1 MTEKTETCG
10 IVLVDKPE
18 GMTSFSVVSRI
29 RKIFGI
35 KKAGH
40 AGTLDPLATGLLTVA
55 VGKATRVLR
64 YMEHD
69 DKTYRAVMVLGKIT
83 STGDNEGEAVGGKM
97 PTKEELSELSKD
109 DYAKVKTAI
118 KTMVGEITQVPSV
131 YSAIKINGR
140 PAYDYAR
147 KGQEVEIPPRKVTIF
162 SIDIDRIWE
171 EVGTVKTEM
180 TVHCSK
186 GTYIRTLCED
196 IGNSLGFGA
205 YCESLRRLS
214 CGNFS
219 IDDALSIEEIEERYS
234 SGDSAFVVEEIHA
247 MADLPKIEVSSR
259 EAADLRNGKKL
270 DFSVFRD
277 RMGNIEEGKRV
288 LTVWE
293 GAPVAV
299 IYPEMTGEGLVIRE
313 ERVFA

>member
-1 MTEKTETCG
+1 MTEKTEPCG

-40 AGTLDPLATGLLTVA
+40 AGTLDPFATGLLTVA

-83 STGDNEGEAVGGKM
+83 STGDIEGEAVGGKM
-97 PTKEELSELSKD
+97 PTKDEIEELSKD
-109 DYAKVKTAI
+109 DWAKLRNAVSA
-118 KTMVGEITQVPSV
+118 MVGEITQVPSV

-162 SIDIDRIWE
+162 SINIDRIWE

-219 IDDALSIEEIEERYS
+219 LEDALTPDEIEKRYS
-234 SGDSAFVVEEIHA
+234 SGNGAFVVEEIKA
-247 MADLPKIEVSSR
+247 MSGLPKIEVSEK

-270 DFSVFRD
+270 DFSVFKD
-277 RMGNIEEGKRV
+277 RMGNMEEGARV
-288 LTVWE
+288 LAVLQGT
-293 GAPVAV
+293 PVAV
-299 IYPEMTGEGLVIRE
+299 IYTENTDEGLLIRE

>member
-1 MTEKTETCG
+1 MTEKTEPCG

-40 AGTLDPLATGLLTVA
+40 AGTLDPFATGLLTVA

-69 DKTYRAVMVLGKIT
+69 DKIYRAVMVLGRIT
-83 STGDNEGEAVGGKM
+83 STGDVEGEAVGGKM
-97 PTKEELSELSKD
+97 PTEEELKELSENDYSKLRS
-109 DYAKVKTAI
+109 AVAA
-118 KTMVGEITQVPSV
+118 MVGEITQVPSV

-162 SIDIDRIWE
+162 SIDIDEIRE

-219 IDDALSIEEIEERYS
+219 IDNALTIEEIEKRYS
-234 SGDSAFVVEEIHA
+234 SGDSAFVVEEIKA
-247 MADLPKIEVSSR
+247 MEGLPRIEVSSK

-270 DFSVFRD
+270 DFSVFKD
-277 RMGNIEEGKRV
+277 RMGDIEEGARV
-288 LTVWE
+288 LAVFS

-299 IYPEMTGEGLVIRE
+299 IYSEKEDESLVIRE

>member
-40 AGTLDPLATGLLTVA
+40 AGTLDPFATGLLTVA

-83 STGDNEGEAVGGKM
+83 STGDIEGEVVGGKI
-97 PTKEELSELSKD
+97 PTDSELQDLSKD
-109 DYAKVKTAI
+109 DYSRLRTAVQA
-118 KTMVGEITQVPSV
+118 MVGEITQVPSV

-162 SIDIDRIWE
+162 SIKIDRIWE

-205 YCESLRRLS
+205 YCEALRRLS
-214 CGNFS
+214 CGSFS
-219 IDDALSIEEIEERYS
+219 IDDALSIEEIEKRYG
-234 SGDSAFVVEEIHA
+234 SGDSAFVVEEIKA
-247 MADLPKIEVSSR
+247 MEGLSKIEVTDR

-270 DFSVFRD
+270 DFSVFKD
-277 RMGNIEEGKRV
+277 RMGDIEEGVRV
-288 LTVWE
+288 LTVLA

-299 IYPEMTGEGLVIRE
+299 IYTEKEDESLVIRE

>member
-1 MTEKTETCG
+1 MTEKTEPCG

-40 AGTLDPLATGLLTVA
+40 AGTLDPFATGLLTVA

-83 STGDNEGEAVGGKM
+83 STGDIEGEAVGGKM
-97 PTKEELSELSKD
+97 PTEAELKELSENDYSKLRS
-109 DYAKVKTAI
+109 AVAA
-118 KTMVGEITQVPSV
+118 MVGEITQVPSV

-162 SIDIDRIWE
+162 SIDIDEIRE

-219 IDDALSIEEIEERYS
+219 IDDALSIEEIEKRYS
-234 SGDSAFVVEEIHA
+234 SGDSAFVVEEIKA
-247 MADLPKIEVSSR
+247 MEGLPRIEVSSK

-270 DFSVFRD
+270 DFSVFKD
-277 RMGNIEEGKRV
+277 RMGDIEEGDRV
-288 LTVWE
+288 LAVFS

-299 IYPEMTGEGLVIRE
+299 IYSEKEDESLVIRE

>member
-1 MTEKTETCG
+1 MTEKPETCG

-40 AGTLDPLATGLLTVA
+40 AGTLDPFATGLLTVA

-83 STGDNEGEAVGGKM
+83 STGDIEGEAVGGMM
-97 PTKEELSELSKD
+97 PTEDELKDLSKD
-109 DYAKVKTAI
+109 DYAKIRAAVKA
-118 KTMVGEITQVPSV
+118 MVGEITQVPSV

-162 SIDIDRIWE
+162 SINIDRIWE

-205 YCESLRRLS
+205 YCEALRRLS

-219 IDDALSIEEIEERYS
+219 IEDSLTIEQIEKRYAC
-234 SGDSAFVVEEIHA
+234 GDCAFVVEEIKA
-247 MADLPKIEVSSR
+247 MGKLPKIEVTSQ
-259 EAADLRNGKKL
+259 EASDLRNGKKL

-277 RMGNIEEGKRV
+277 RMENIEEGRRV
-288 LTVWE
+288 LTVSDD
-293 GAPVAV
+293 APCAV
-299 IYPEMTGEGLVIRE
+299 IYTERTDEGLVIRE

>member
-1 MTEKTETCG
+1 MTEKTEPCG

-40 AGTLDPLATGLLTVA
+40 AGTLDPFATGLLSVA

-83 STGDNEGEAVGGKM
+83 STGDIEGEAVGGKM
-97 PTKEELSELSKD
+97 PTEAELKELSENDYSKLRS
-109 DYAKVKTAI
+109 AVAA
-118 KTMVGEITQVPSV
+118 MVGEITQVPSV

-162 SIDIDRIWE
+162 SIDIDEIRE

-219 IDDALSIEEIEERYS
+219 IDDALSIEEIEKRYS
-234 SGDSAFVVEEIHA
+234 SGDSAFVVEEIKA
-247 MADLPKIEVSSR
+247 MEGLPRIEVSSK

-270 DFSVFRD
+270 DFSVFKD
-277 RMGNIEEGKRV
+277 RMGDIEEGDRV
-288 LTVWE
+288 LAVFS

-299 IYPEMTGEGLVIRE
+299 IYSEKEDESLVIRE

>member
-1 MTEKTETCG
+1 MTEKTEPCG

-40 AGTLDPLATGLLTVA
+40 AGTLDPFATGLLTVA

-83 STGDNEGEAVGGKM
+83 STGDIEGEAVGGKM
-97 PTKEELSELSKD
+97 PTEEELKELSENDYSKLRS
-109 DYAKVKTAI
+109 AVAA
-118 KTMVGEITQVPSV
+118 MVGEITQVPSV

-162 SIDIDRIWE
+162 SIDIDEIRE

-219 IDDALSIEEIEERYS
+219 IDNALTIEEIEKRYS
-234 SGDSAFVVEEIHA
+234 SGDSAFVVEEIKA
-247 MADLPKIEVSSR
+247 MEGLPRIEVSSK

-270 DFSVFRD
+270 DFSVFKD
-277 RMGNIEEGKRV
+277 RMGDIEEGARV
-288 LTVWE
+288 LTVFS
-293 GAPVAV
+293 GTPVAV
-299 IYPEMTGEGLVIRE
+299 IYSEKEDESLVIRE